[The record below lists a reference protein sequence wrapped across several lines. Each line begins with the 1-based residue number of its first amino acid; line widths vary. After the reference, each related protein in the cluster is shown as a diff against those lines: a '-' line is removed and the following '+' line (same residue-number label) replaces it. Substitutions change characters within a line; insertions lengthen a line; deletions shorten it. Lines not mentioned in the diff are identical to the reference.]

1 MSEILVLGRGRLGR
15 SLTGALAVAGVP
27 ARLLPGRDWEESL
40 QVVLESPGCLVVLAV
55 PDQFIVGLA
64 ERLAERLADGPGL
77 APGASFV
84 HLSGALGLGALQ
96 PLGATRRR
104 VGCFHPLQPFPAVRG
119 PEAFHGCVCSL
130 DASHAELYTELEAL
144 ARALGAVPRRL
155 TEQWRPLYHAAAVMA
170 SSYLVVLAAQAG
182 EMLQAAGWSR
192 PDALQALLPLMRG
205 TLDNLGVEGL
215 PGGLSGPMRRG
226 DAATVARHIEA
237 IESTPAMMAETAKIY
252 RLLGQAAIGLAA
264 ETGLPASEVRA
275 LERAVAGHDRASG
288 R

>member
-1 MSEILVLGRGRLGR
+1 MSETLVLGRGRLGR
-15 SLTGALAVAGVP
+15 SLSGALAAAGIP
-27 ARLLPGRDWEESL
+27 ARLLPGRDREESL
-40 QVVLESPGCLVVLAV
+40 KVVLESPDCLVVLAV
-55 PDQFIVGLA
+55 PDQFIGGLA
-64 ERLAERLADGPGL
+64 ERLAAQPGL
-77 APGASFV
+77 PPGASFV

-96 PLGATRRR
+96 PLAAIGRR

-130 DASHAELYTELEAL
+130 DASHALLYAELEAL
-144 ARALGAVPRRL
+144 AGALGAIPRRL
-155 TEQWRPLYHAAAVMA
+155 PEQWRPLYHAAAVMA
-170 SSYLVVLAAQAG
+170 SSYLVVLAAQAA

-205 TLDNLGVEGL
+205 TLDNLGMEGL

-237 IESTPAMMAETAKIY
+237 IEAAGALAETAKIY

-264 ETGLPASEVRA
+264 ETGLPASEVRD
-275 LERAVAGHDRASG
+275 LQRAVAGQDRVPG